1 MNPEDITRERE
12 EPEREMIDRFILEEI
27 ESVPHLE
34 ALLLLF
40 NSRPRE
46 WSLQQ
51 MADSLYISPHQT
63 QPILQ
68 DLARRGFLTLHTGQY
83 AYNQDDPRHNLIAGL
98 DTMYRHELV
107 RISTMIHARPSASVR
122 EFARAFRFKKD

>member
-1 MNPEDITRERE
+1 MTPEDLERLQ
-12 EPEREMIDRFILEEI
+12 IDRFILEEI

-40 NSRPRE
+40 NSRPKP
-46 WSLQQ
+46 WMLQE
-51 MADSLYISPHQT
+51 MAASLYIAPNQT

-68 DLARRGFLTLHTGQY
+68 DLARRGFLALHSGLY
-83 AYNQDDPRHNLIAGL
+83 VYSEDNPRHELIPKL
-98 DTMYRHELV
+98 DEMYRHELV